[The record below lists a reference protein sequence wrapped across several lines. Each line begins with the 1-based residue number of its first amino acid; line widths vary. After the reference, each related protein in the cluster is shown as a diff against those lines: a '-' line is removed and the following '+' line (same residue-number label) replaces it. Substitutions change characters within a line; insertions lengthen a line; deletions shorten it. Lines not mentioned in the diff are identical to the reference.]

1 VQRGRTILT
10 LAVAAA
16 FCVVVLTPSDDAF
29 AEEAPV
35 PEKLQAELIA
45 KIAAYDRS
53 FTARARDRAHV
64 VIIDRPDDADSVRS
78 ATHLEAALHEL
89 PDVGGLPHDEA
100 VVPWPGAAGIADL
113 LRARHAAIVYFTP
126 GFSADLGGIR
136 AALDGI
142 DVLSVAAIPDYVPQG
157 VVLGFD
163 VISGKPKLLVNLTQA
178 RKQHVAFMAEILKM
192 AKVYE

>member
-1 VQRGRTILT
+1 VQRGRSILT
-10 LAVAAA
+10 FAVVAA

-78 ATHLEAALHEL
+78 ATHLEAALREL
-89 PDVGGLPHDEA
+89 PDVGGLPHDEV
-100 VVPWPGAAGIADL
+100 VVPWPGPAGLADL
-113 LRARHAAIVYFTP
+113 VRARHAAIVYFTP
-126 GFSADLGGIR
+126 GFAPDVGGIR
-136 AALDGI
+136 TALDGV

-163 VISGKPKLLVNLTQA
+163 VISGKPKLLVNLSQA
-178 RKQHVAFMAEILKM
+178 RRQHVAFMAEILKM